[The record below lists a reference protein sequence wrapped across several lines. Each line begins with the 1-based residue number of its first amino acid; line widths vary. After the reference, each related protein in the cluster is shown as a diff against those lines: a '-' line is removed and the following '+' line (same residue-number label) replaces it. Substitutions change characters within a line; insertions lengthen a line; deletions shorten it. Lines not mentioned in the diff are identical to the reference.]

1 MLVMLMAEALAS
13 LGAGIAIGAAG
24 LGAAIGI
31 GLAVSK
37 AVEAI
42 GRQHEAEKRVRT
54 LLILGIAFI
63 ETIAIYAILIC
74 VLLIF
79 VA

>member
-1 MLVMLMAEALAS
+1 MLLAEAFAS
-13 LGAGIAIGAAG
+13 LGAGIAMGAAG
-24 LGAAIGI
+24 FGAALGIGI
-31 GLAVSK
+31 AVAK

-42 GRQHEAEKRVRT
+42 ARQPEAEKRVRT

-74 VLLIF
+74 ILLIF